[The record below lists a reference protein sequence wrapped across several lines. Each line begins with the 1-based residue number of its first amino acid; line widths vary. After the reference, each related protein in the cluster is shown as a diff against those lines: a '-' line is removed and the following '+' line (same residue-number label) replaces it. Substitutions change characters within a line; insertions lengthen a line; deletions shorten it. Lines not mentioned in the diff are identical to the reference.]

1 MSKNTRKKL
10 DRMTEIEQR
19 NQQRLAQFKSLAEDP
34 ETEHKRECLAKLQ
47 AGTAKPGMEHI
58 REAAIARYMHEL
70 KID

>member
-1 MSKNTRKKL
+1 MSNTRKKL
-10 DRMTEIEQR
+10 DRIAEIEQR
-19 NQQRLAQFKSLAEDP
+19 NKQRIAQFNSTAEDP
-34 ETEHKRECLAKLQ
+34 ETDHKRERLAKLQ

>member
-1 MSKNTRKKL
+1 MSNTRKKL
-10 DRMTEIEQR
+10 ESMAEMEKRNVQR
-19 NQQRLAQFKSLAEDP
+19 IGAFISKED
-34 ETEHKRECLAKLQ
+34 ETEHKRERLAKLQ

>member
-1 MSKNTRKKL
+1 MNNTTRKKL
-10 DRMTEIEQR
+10 NRMAEIEQR
-19 NQQRLAQFKSLAEDP
+19 NKQRLAQFKSMAEDP
-34 ETEHKRECLAKLQ
+34 ETEHKREQLAKLQ